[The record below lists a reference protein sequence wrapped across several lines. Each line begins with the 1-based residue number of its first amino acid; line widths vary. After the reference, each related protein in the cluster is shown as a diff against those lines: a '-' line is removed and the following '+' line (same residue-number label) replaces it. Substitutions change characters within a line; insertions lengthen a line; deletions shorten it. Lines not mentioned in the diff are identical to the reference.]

1 MAKNEIVTQV
11 NEVNRISGG
20 SEFIGRL
27 NSACDIRIDGFF
39 EGRLTTTGK
48 LVIGE
53 NAKLLGVV
61 ICKSCDIW
69 GFMEGAL
76 LVKESFGLRKTGS
89 ITGNIA
95 CQKIFIEEGA
105 TFNGSCKLID
115 DEAFEDMK
123 TKFK

>member
-53 NAKLLGVV
+53 NAKLLGEV

-69 GFMEGAL
+69 G
-76 LVKESFGLRKTGS
+76 
-89 ITGNIA
+89 
-95 CQKIFIEEGA
+95 
-105 TFNGSCKLID
+105 
-115 DEAFEDMK
+115 
-123 TKFK
+123 